1 MGQKGALALPLD
13 LGISALLA
21 DEVDRFRTG
30 LDALSDGGARM
41 ARATA
46 ARRRWDDPAP
56 RQITIPAW
64 DDVIHVVPQPQI
76 TPAMREAHYGA
87 LRAGRP
93 SPLSAD
99 LQDNIAARG
108 RRARLMNNAASPEYA
123 KAWGQVMTA
132 IDNVQDLLTTVVT
145 VGRLGLIPAIRGI
158 DALLPGAGQLAAREA
173 GNLAAQAAARA
184 TGESFAAAIV
194 ELSQRV
200 AAGEAAAVASLAE
213 TRAARSTAIAAAARL
228 AFREGSLAAAAG
240 FGARTIGRAIP
251 ILGWVLLG
259 ADLLKLLQTFG
270 MLSFP
275 FYAALC
281 GGPRAALAAGVP
293 AVVMGRALKLRAGG
307 MARLN
312 PFGRHARVSRSRTV
326 REWKP
331 SIYNLMEVFQTTDS
345 LFGVGVSFGG
355 LVGLMQDSAFGVEQK
370 LRGQDVRVSTDRV
383 TDSFHRL
390 YSGRL
395 AREGK
400 AALHDLRT
408 SANVLATAPII
419 NGVQDIFTL
428 EEHIEALCAQTA
440 AWDIL
445 RPYIEAPE
453 TVEAV
458 NLALEVDWDPP
469 VYLQGETEAWTAAAG
484 LPADGFGTWA
494 LPGSPTTISG
504 EDYMNQ
510 AAPRVTAA
518 LRELLEP
525 RRDSIEA
532 PFIGALV
539 DRIGSHAAVAL
550 TGSDDAIETEMLPV
564 YQIMESLAL
573 AHRWPAVT
581 GDETPMLAFFAACA
595 ARMAE
600 LRARSLGPADLDR
613 LAEAADISLIHA
625 LGPEAPYPRDFFEP
639 RLSP

>member
-1 MGQKGALALPLD
+1 MPLD
-13 LGISALLA
+13 LGVSVLLA

-46 ARRRWDDPAP
+46 ARRRAQDSNV

-64 DDVIHVVPQPQI
+64 DDVIHVIPQPMI
-76 TPAMREAHYGA
+76 TPAMREAHYSA
-87 LRAGRP
+87 IRAGRP
-93 SPLSAD
+93 SPLSID

-145 VGRLGLIPAIRGI
+145 VGRLGLIPAIRGLE
-158 DALLPGAGQLAAREA
+158 ALATVSEPLLALTGKLGAKGL
-173 GNLAAQAAARA
+173 
-184 TGESFAAAIV
+184 T
-194 ELSQRV
+194 
-200 AAGEAAAVASLAE
+200 
-213 TRAARSTAIAAAARL
+213 
-228 AFREGSLAAAAG
+228 
-240 FGARTIGRAIP
+240 RAIP

-259 ADLLKLLQTFG
+259 ADLLKLLQMFG
-270 MLSFP
+270 MFSFP

-307 MARLN
+307 LARLN
-312 PFGRHARVSRSRTV
+312 PFGRHARVSRSRSV

-331 SIYNLMEVFQTTDS
+331 SIYNLMEVFQTTDA

-355 LVGLMQDSAFGVEQK
+355 LVGLLQDSAFGVEQK

-383 TDSFHRL
+383 ADSFHRI

-408 SANVLATAPII
+408 SATVLATAPII
-419 NGVQDIFTL
+419 DQVQDIFTL

-458 NLALEVDWDPP
+458 NLALDVEWEPP
-469 VYLQGETEAWTAAAG
+469 VYLQDETERWAQAAG
-484 LPADGFGTWA
+484 MPAGGFATWP
-494 LPGSPTTISG
+494 LPGSPERITGQKLLDQT
-504 EDYMNQ
+504 
-510 AAPRVTAA
+510 PRRVTAT

-539 DRIGSHAAVAL
+539 DRINNHAAVAL

-564 YQIMESLAL
+564 YQIMESLAM

-581 GDETPMLAFFAACA
+581 DDETPILAFFAACET
-595 ARMAE
+595 RMTE
-600 LRARSLGPADLDR
+600 LRARSLGPADLDQ
-613 LAEAADISLIHA
+613 LAKASDVSLIHA
-625 LGPEAPYPRDFFEP
+625 LPIDAPYPQDFFKP
-639 RLSP
+639 GPGP